1 MFSRSNSVAQA
12 ALAQVEAISKSQA
25 VIEFNPDGT
34 IVTANENFLKTL
46 GYSLGEIQGKHHSM
60 FVEPAVR
67 ETAAYREF
75 WAKLNRGQYQA
86 AEYKR
91 IGKGGKEV
99 WIQASYNPMLDRN
112 GKVYRVIKFATDITA
127 EKLASMEDAGMIAA
141 IGRAQA
147 VIAFNLD
154 GTVVTANE
162 NFLKTLGYSLG
173 EIQGKHHSMFVEPAV
188 RETAAYR
195 EFWAKLNRGQYQ
207 AAEYKRIGKGGK
219 EVWIQASYNPMLDR
233 NGKVYRVIKF
243 ATDITAEKLASM
255 EDAGMIAAIGRAQA
269 VIAFN
274 LDGTVVTA
282 NENFL
287 KTLGYSLGE
296 IQGKHHS
303 MFVEPAVRETAAYR
317 EFWAKL
323 NRGQYQA
330 AEYKRIGKGGKEV
343 WIQAS
348 YNPMLDRNGKVYR
361 VIKFATDIT
370 AEKLAS
376 MENAGMIAAIGR
388 AQAVIAFNL
397 DGTIIT
403 ANENFLKTLGY
414 SLGEIQ
420 GKHHSI
426 FVEPAMR
433 DGAAYREF
441 WASLNRGEYQ
451 AAEYKRIGK
460 GGKEVWILASYNPI
474 LDEKGKPFKV
484 VKFATDVTQ
493 QKLRTAD
500 LAGQIAA
507 IGKSQAVIEFNM
519 DGSVLT
525 ANENFLNALGYS
537 LGEIQGKR
545 HSMFVEASE
554 RDGAAY
560 REFWANLNAGL
571 YQAGEFK
578 RIGKGGKEIWIQAS
592 YNPILDL
599 NGKPFKVVK
608 YAADTTAQVI
618 ARKRAE
624 SVRGMMETV
633 AAGAEELNAS
643 VREISETMTK
653 SRQTASEAVVRVDAA
668 DQQAQRLSAA
678 SESMG
683 GIVELIGNITG
694 QINLLALNATIE
706 SARAGEAG
714 RGFAV
719 VASEVK
725 NLANQA
731 KQATDKIGQEIG
743 NLNGISGDVV
753 SALTAIK
760 QSIQEVSEYV
770 TSTAAAV
777 EEQSTVTSEMSSSMQ
792 RAAAEAAG
800 GGR

>member
-12 ALAQVEAISKSQA
+12 ALAQVAAISKSQA
-25 VIEFNPDGT
+25 VIEFNLDGT
-34 IVTANENFLKTL
+34 IVTANENFQKTL
-46 GYSLGEIQGKHHSM
+46 GYSLSEIQGKHHSM
-60 FVEPAVR
+60 FVEPAMR
-67 ETAAYREF
+67 ESATYREF
-75 WAKLNRGQYQA
+75 WAKLNRGEFQA

-91 IGKGGKEV
+91 IGKGGKQV

-112 GKVYRVIKFATDITA
+112 GKVSKVIKFATDITA
-127 EKLASMEDAGMIAA
+127 EKLGSMEDAGMIAA

-147 VIAFNLD
+147 VI
-154 GTVVTANE
+154 
-162 NFLKTLGYSLG
+162 S
-173 EIQGKHHSMFVEPAV
+173 
-188 RETAAYR
+188 
-195 EFWAKLNRGQYQ
+195 
-207 AAEYKRIGKGGK
+207 
-219 EVWIQASYNPMLDR
+219 
-233 NGKVYRVIKF
+233 
-243 ATDITAEKLASM
+243 
-255 EDAGMIAAIGRAQA
+255 
-269 VIAFN
+269 
-274 LDGTVVTA
+274 
-282 NENFL
+282 
-287 KTLGYSLGE
+287 
-296 IQGKHHS
+296 
-303 MFVEPAVRETAAYR
+303 
-317 EFWAKL
+317 
-323 NRGQYQA
+323 
-330 AEYKRIGKGGKEV
+330 
-343 WIQAS
+343 
-348 YNPMLDRNGKVYR
+348 
-361 VIKFATDIT
+361 
-370 AEKLAS
+370 
-376 MENAGMIAAIGR
+376 
-388 AQAVIAFNL
+388 FNL

-420 GKHHSI
+420 GKDHSM
-426 FVEPAMR
+426 FVEPATR
-433 DGAAYREF
+433 DSAAYRAF
-441 WASLNRGEYQ
+441 WASLDRGEYQ
-451 AAEYKRIGK
+451 SAEYKRIGK

-484 VKFATDVTQ
+484 VKFATDVSE

-507 IGKSQAVIEFNM
+507 ISKSQAVIEFNM
-519 DGSVLT
+519 DGSILT

-537 LGEIQGKR
+537 LREIQGKR
-545 HSMFVEASE
+545 HSMFVDPAD

-560 REFWANLNAGL
+560 REFWANLNAGK

-578 RIGKGGKEIWIQAS
+578 RIGKGGREIWIQAS

-608 YAADTTAQVI
+608 YATDTTAQVI
-618 ARKRAE
+618 ARKKSD

-643 VREISETMTK
+643 VREISETMSK
-653 SRQTASEAVVRVDAA
+653 SRQTASEAVGRVDAA

-743 NLNGISGDVV
+743 NLNGISADVV

-760 QSIQEVSEYV
+760 KSIQEVSEYV

-777 EEQSTVTSEMSSSMQ
+777 EEQSTVTSEMSTNMQ
-792 RAAAEAAG
+792 RAAAEAARIG
-800 GGR
+800 A